1 MKPKRA
7 AAALLAALL
16 LLTCCLPVLA
26 SEPTQWK
33 GEDYTFTVPSAFI
46 YAFGPDTSG
55 DDPTWGL
62 AGVTSGQNQVQENE
76 EYGVVVDLYS
86 EGGAMNIK
94 VMSRS
99 NETTQEIF
107 DLREMAEEDK
117 QSFLDSLLTVQ
128 VDEISVERRFVD
140 IHGQPFYYLRT
151 DGSSETYG
159 DAHEIIYG
167 TLFNGH
173 TLNFDIHA
181 STELDPTLVSL
192 LEELVQSVE
201 ITQRLT
207 REEAAQAADTPLSP
221 QQYAPM
227 LIVVGLLLCMV
238 LAPLIYVPV
247 RRRLDKKNKARMTA
261 LLTEHERR
269 YHGKP
274 WEVGSLL
281 YANATDCTRETLHTF
296 SLFHAYV
303 KQIRSVVLG
312 TVLCVLILVTAFVF
326 RLEWWIKL
334 ASVAVTVYFAYRV
347 ISAPGTTERIQ
358 RKEYSRGLSST
369 AQYMFY
375 EDGFRVSGVQP
386 MSVYPYFKILSVR
399 RWDRYIYLY
408 TDADNAWILDKN
420 GFSVGEADAFVAFIR
435 AKVASFQEK
444 GKGPGKQ

>member
-1 MKPKRA
+1 MNFKSKNANNVP
-7 AAALLAALL
+7 
-16 LLTCCLPVLA
+16 
-26 SEPTQWK
+26 EP
-33 GEDYTFTVPSAFI
+33 S
-46 YAFGPDTSG
+46 
-55 DDPTWGL
+55 
-62 AGVTSGQNQVQENE
+62 QE
-76 EYGVVVDLYS
+76 S
-86 EGGAMNIK
+86 
-94 VMSRS
+94 
-99 NETTQEIF
+99 
-107 DLREMAEEDK
+107 
-117 QSFLDSLLTVQ
+117 
-128 VDEISVERRFVD
+128 
-140 IHGQPFYYLRT
+140 
-151 DGSSETYG
+151 
-159 DAHEIIYG
+159 
-167 TLFNGH
+167 
-173 TLNFDIHA
+173 
-181 STELDPTLVSL
+181 
-192 LEELVQSVE
+192 LEELLRRMAPELGLEVGTPE
-201 ITQRLT
+201 TRRGRHFRYRLLHYFPK
-207 REEAAQAADTPLSP
+207 ALAVA
-221 QQYAPM
+221 
-227 LIVVGLLLCMV
+227 LLCMV

-312 TVLCVLILVTAFVF
+312 TVLC
-326 RLEWWIKL
+326 
-334 ASVAVTVYFAYRV
+334 
-347 ISAPGTTERIQ
+347 TTERIQ